1 MSKRLFCLFFAAGCL
16 MMFSTFAAAQKPR
29 PSVPASE
36 VNGTFR
42 MNFTGKFKANSN
54 DIKIL
59 ALGGGKLHIAM
70 DLVYPYKLRN
80 GEMSANMG
88 QLDGEASITGDTAIY
103 ESSEFGPCK
112 ITIKFVKPG
121 TIRVSQEGADFDC
134 GFGHNVMAD
143 GTYRKVSGKKP
154 KFEQVN

>member
-1 MSKRLFCLFFAAGCL
+1 MRKQNFSLLAALLGL
-16 MMFSTFAAAQKPR
+16 MLSAPAASAQKSR
-29 PSVPASE
+29 SSVSAAE

-42 MNFTGKFKANSN
+42 MNFNGNFKASSN

-70 DLVYPYKLRN
+70 DLVYPYRLQN

-88 QLDGEASITGDTAIY
+88 YLDGEASIDGDTAVY
-103 ESSEFGPCK
+103 ESSEFGACK

-121 TIRVSQEGADFDC
+121 MINVSQQGTDIDC
-134 GFGHNVMAD
+134 GFGHNVNSD

-154 KFEQVN
+154 KF